1 MLRCHIDLR
10 SVAAARRSSC
20 LRHLVKRG
28 KPIAGVASILQ
39 LTVTDEA
46 SAAFAAE
53 AVGEPGLGVCVPV
66 EVDAWTH
73 GEAAVT
79 AAVRRHMHCH
89 LKRSKRK
96 KKKTK
101 DSSAA
106 VEAAAAAADH
116 LSSAGAAAVVFTVQE
131 GTEPSLLRSCLQQV
145 RARPFGV
152 RVAAG
157 ADPALLVAARDEGAT
172 DFVSCLAGKAAP
184 RPSAV
189 LQALGVRPPDA
200 NFGTLFLAEHV
211 PDAA

>member
-39 LTVTDEA
+39 HTVTDEA
-46 SAAFAAE
+46 SAACAAE

-73 GEAAVT
+73 GEAAIT
-79 AAVRRHMHCH
+79 AAMRHA
-89 LKRSKRK
+89 LPPPLAELPLAVE
-96 KKKTK
+96 
-101 DSSAA
+101 SSAA

-116 LSSAGAAAVVFTVQE
+116 LSSTGAAAVVFTVQE

-152 RVAAG
+152 RIAAG

>member
-1 MLRCHIDLR
+1 M
-10 SVAAARRSSC
+10 
-20 LRHLVKRG
+20 
-28 KPIAGVASILQ
+28 
-39 LTVTDEA
+39 
-46 SAAFAAE
+46 
-53 AVGEPGLGVCVPV
+53 
-66 EVDAWTH
+66 
-73 GEAAVT
+73 
-79 AAVRRHMHCH
+79 
-89 LKRSKRK
+89 
-96 KKKTK
+96 
-101 DSSAA
+101 
-106 VEAAAAAADH
+106 EAAAAAADH
-116 LSSAGAAAVVFTVQE
+116 LSSTGAAAVVFTVQE

-211 PDAA
+211 PNQRRVSERARCSRRPFARGRNGWVVGPRVTGSLNT

>member
-1 MLRCHIDLR
+1 
-10 SVAAARRSSC
+10 
-20 LRHLVKRG
+20 VKRG
-28 KPIAGVASILQ
+28 KPM
-39 LTVTDEA
+39 
-46 SAAFAAE
+46 
-53 AVGEPGLGVCVPV
+53 PV

-96 KKKTK
+96 KKKRK
-101 DSSAA
+101 ALAVDSSAA

-116 LSSAGAAAVVFTVQE
+116 LSSTGAAAVVFTVQE
-131 GTEPSLLRSCLQQV
+131 GTEPSLLRSCLHACAAI
-145 RARPFGV
+145 RGAGCRRRRPG
-152 RVAAG
+152 
-157 ADPALLVAARDEGAT
+157 AARRRSRRGRDRL
-172 DFVSCLAGKAAP
+172 CLVLVAGKAAP

-211 PDAA
+211 PNAA